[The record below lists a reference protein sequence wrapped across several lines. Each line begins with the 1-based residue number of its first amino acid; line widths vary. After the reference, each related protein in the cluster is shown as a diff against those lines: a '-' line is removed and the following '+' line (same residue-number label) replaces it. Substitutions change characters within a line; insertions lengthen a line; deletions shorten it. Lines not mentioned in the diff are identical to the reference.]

1 MHWGIRGGMNKKTT
15 TNIIMLL
22 LMCAICIVLPAGCA
36 KKADTIQIPETSDA
50 GDASVPEETT
60 ESEIIISDDVAET
73 TPAVTSGEKR
83 EIVDGKIRSILT
95 GEWIDAEKGTLRP
108 LAIMMSNDK
117 AALPQYG
124 INRAGVVYE
133 APVEGVMVRY
143 MALFDDW
150 QDLKRIGSVRS
161 CRTYYTYFAR
171 EWDAIYAHYGQST
184 FALPYLEGMDN
195 LNGISGKGSA
205 AFYRSTDKKSPHNA
219 YASAELIT
227 KAIASCGYRTEL
239 NDKSSWHFNFCAPQ
253 EEIQLDN
260 SLEAS
265 KIVPGYPYN
274 DPWFEYDEADGLY
287 HRYQYGDVHRGDEGP
302 ITVKNV
308 IFEYRPAANYA
319 TTEYLNINLSG
330 ETYGYF
336 FTNGRGYPLRIVK
349 DGEYGTT
356 HFYNMEGDEIT
367 FNNGKTWICII
378 RSDRFGQ
385 TEIFRKDGTRA
396 DQ

>member
-1 MHWGIRGGMNKKTT
+1 MRNDPIRKAVCAASLV
-15 TNIIMLL
+15 LL
-22 LMCAICIVLPAGCA
+22 CAVILAGCA
-36 KKADTIQIPETSDA
+36 KKAEQIETSGVSQSSGRETGA
-50 GDASVPEETT
+50 AEASAAELVVNDDIEETK
-60 ESEIIISDDVAET
+60 
-73 TPAVTSGEKR
+73 PAASTEKR
-83 EIVDGKIRSILT
+83 EVVDGKIRSILT
-95 GEWIDAEKGTLRP
+95 GEWIDADKGQLRP

-117 AALPQYG
+117 QALPQYG

-150 QDLKRIGSVRS
+150 QDLERIGSVRS

-205 AFYRSTDKKSPHNA
+205 AYYRSSDKKSPHNA
-219 YASAELIT
+219 YASGKLIT
-227 KAIASCGYRTEL
+227 KAITDCGYRTEL
-239 NDKSSWHFNFCAPQ
+239 EDKTSWHFNFCGPDD
-253 EEIQLDN
+253 EVQLEN
-260 SLEAS
+260 SIEAS

-274 DPWFEYDEADGLY
+274 EPWFEYDEKDGLY
-287 HRYQYGDVHRGDEGP
+287 HRYQYGGVHEGDEGP

-308 IFEYRPAANYA
+308 IFEYHPTGNYA
-319 TTEYLNINLSG
+319 TTQYLNIDLSG

-349 DGEYGTT
+349 DGEYGIT
-356 HFYNMEGDEIT
+356 HFYNMEGDEVT
-367 FNNGKTWICII
+367 FNNGKTWICIL
-378 RSDRFGQ
+378 RADRFSY
-385 TEIFRKDGTRA
+385 TEIYGNDGVRTN
-396 DQ
+396 